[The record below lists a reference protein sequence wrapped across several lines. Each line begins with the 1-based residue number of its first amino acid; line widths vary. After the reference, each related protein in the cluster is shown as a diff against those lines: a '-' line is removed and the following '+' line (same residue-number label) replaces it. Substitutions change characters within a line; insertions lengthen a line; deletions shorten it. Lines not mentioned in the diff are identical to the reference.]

1 MNLKLQNDRHKNL
14 FVWRKFA
21 VGLVQEVDND
31 TAEKIKEMKTK
42 GGIKK
47 EKGGEKRAVFE
58 KTKKATRESQN
69 DVPDLFLLA
78 SVATKARVGGI
89 NSFA

>member
-31 TAEKIKEMKTK
+31 TAEKS
-42 GGIKK
+42 
-47 EKGGEKRAVFE
+47 KR
-58 KTKKATRESQN
+58 
-69 DVPDLFLLA
+69 
-78 SVATKARVGGI
+78 
-89 NSFA
+89 